1 MRGILINNSV
11 HTGRDFN
18 MVMTAK
24 DIPLPAPQ
32 TLTVEI
38 PGRNG
43 LLDLSESLTGEISYK
58 NRTLK
63 FNFVGDGSRET
74 VLSLIERMSEY
85 HGQYITVTTD
95 DYPGWYY
102 TGRANLTYSDKGF
115 LVEFTLTI
123 DAQPFRFA
131 IIPKTYTVE
140 APDDQTVRVYNEG
153 RAVVP
158 IIITTDET
166 TVKKG
171 DKTTKLSAG
180 TYEAE
185 GFILSPGYN
194 DFTLTSDGTVTI
206 TYTER
211 AI

>member
-11 HTGRDFN
+11 HTGRDLN
-18 MVMTAK
+18 MIMTAK

-32 TLTVEI
+32 TVTVEI

-58 NRTLK
+58 NRTIK

-74 VLSLIERMSEY
+74 VLYLIERMSEY

-102 TGRANLTYSDKGF
+102 TGRADLAYSDKGY

-131 IIPKTYTVE
+131 LIPKTYTVE
-140 APDDQTVRVYNEG
+140 APDAQIVKVNNEG

-166 TVKKG
+166 TVIYG
-171 DKTTKLSAG
+171 DNTVQLSAG
-180 TYEAE
+180 TYEADS
-185 GFILSPGYN
+185 FKVSHGYN
-194 DFTLTSDGTVTI
+194 EFTFTSDGTVTI
-206 TYTER
+206 TYIER

>member
-24 DIPLPAPQ
+24 DIPLPTPQ
-32 TLTVEI
+32 RVTVEI

-58 NRTLK
+58 NRTIK
-63 FNFVGDGSRET
+63 FNFVGDGSRES
-74 VLSLIERMSEY
+74 VLFLIERMSEY

-102 TGRANLTYSDKGF
+102 TGRAELTYSDKGF

-140 APDDQTVRVYNEG
+140 APDAQIVKVNNEG
-153 RAVVP
+153 RAVIPTIV
-158 IIITTDET
+158 TTAET
-166 TVKKG
+166 TVIKG

-180 TYEAE
+180 TYEADS
-185 GFILSPGYN
+185 FILSPGYN
-194 DFTLTSDGTVTI
+194 EFEFTSDGTVTI

-211 AI
+211 TI